1 MFNKKPQNF
10 LSIYFSVKV
19 LIYIYIYREK
29 ESDITSLHALLKNNF
44 KKVKLH
50 FCNKLTANNITVF
63 KSVIFLF
70 STKITNGFQVMTVNK

>member
-29 ESDITSLHALLKNNF
+29 ESDITSLHALLKNNL
-44 KKVKLH
+44 KKIKLH

-63 KSVIFLF
+63 RSVIFLF
-70 STKITNGFQVMTVNK
+70 STRKTNGFQVMTVNK